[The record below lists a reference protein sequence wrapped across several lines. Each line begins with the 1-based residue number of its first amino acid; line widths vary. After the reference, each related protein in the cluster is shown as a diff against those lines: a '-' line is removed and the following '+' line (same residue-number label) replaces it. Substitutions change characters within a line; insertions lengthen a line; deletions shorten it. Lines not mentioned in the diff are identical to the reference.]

1 MWSFFSCQLMHS
13 FTLRW
18 EASNLQLVCR
28 AACGCGN
35 NAALEVC
42 CVVCQDIF
50 NFAAAFRKIRLLV
63 SSFASSPVSL
73 WFEILLTCLGTVHCF
88 LYIRPTHFS
97 KIRASP
103 LLALLALLAAKLFQ
117 ACSKNVMIYLLPLTM
132 GIFVT
137 ISFHLFH
144 SLLSLGFNTHV
155 LSQMIFLAV
164 FGCCGFCFCFIL
176 RIVSSWTNINQIMQ
190 SNTTSCSVLVL
201 MLSQYSFPAESDID
215 SASGVL
221 FLVCCFWA
229 PGSGA
234 DSSADWSHALL
245 LLCSVT
251 KSICCIWTILQ
262 LLFSPWYVLF

>member
-1 MWSFFSCQLMHS
+1 M
-13 FTLRW
+13 
-18 EASNLQLVCR
+18 
-28 AACGCGN
+28 
-35 NAALEVC
+35 
-42 CVVCQDIF
+42 
-50 NFAAAFRKIRLLV
+50 
-63 SSFASSPVSL
+63 
-73 WFEILLTCLGTVHCF
+73 FEILLTCRGTVHCF

-221 FLVCCFWA
+221 SC
-229 PGSGA
+229 
-234 DSSADWSHALL
+234 
-245 LLCSVT
+245 
-251 KSICCIWTILQ
+251 
-262 LLFSPWYVLF
+262 LLFSGSWLWSRQLSRLKPCPLTALFCYKIHLLYMNNSPIAVFTVICIVLI